1 MSRASSAISVSP
13 ALKSSTPMYAKRFE
27 SGASL
32 SKVITGTPC
41 ATASSIAGVSSSAS
55 EQDSNTASTPSL
67 IACAMRSACTLPL
80 SCGGVS
86 HSISMAR
93 WSCAPSS
100 RARVSAPRRAAT
112 NDGLVALLA
121 IIAMRSGRWG
131 AVAVAGVG
139 GIGSVAAA
147 SRRPVHVPSVASDG
161 HTHTQTRAPSRM
173 AKSVPSDAKRRSE
186 TTVARSPPQR
196 THLS

>member
-1 MSRASSAISVSP
+1 
-13 ALKSSTPMYAKRFE
+13 MYAKRFE

-32 SKVITGTPC
+32 SNVITGTPC

-55 EQDSNTASTPSL
+55 EQDSNTASMPSF

-86 HSISMAR
+86 HSISMPR
-93 WSCAPSS
+93 PSCAPSS

-121 IIAMRSGRWG
+121 IIAMRSGRW
-131 AVAVAGVG
+131 
-139 GIGSVAAA
+139 AAA
-147 SRRPVHVPSVASDG
+147 GAAGAARRRVGRSRVATRGARAERGSARPHP
-161 HTHTQTRAPSRM
+161 HTAQP
-173 AKSVPSDAKRRSE
+173 
-186 TTVARSPPQR
+186 
-196 THLS
+196 

>member
-1 MSRASSAISVSP
+1 
-13 ALKSSTPMYAKRFE
+13 MYAKRFE

-55 EQDSNTASTPSL
+55 EQDSNTASTPSF

-86 HSISMAR
+86 HSISMPR
-93 WSCAPSS
+93 PSCAPSS

-121 IIAMRSGRWG
+121 IIAMRSGRG
-131 AVAVAGVG
+131 AAVGTVGAGGVASAT
-139 GIGSVAAA
+139 AA
-147 SRRPVHVPSVASDG
+147 SRRPVHVPSVATTATP
-161 HTHTQTRAPSRM
+161 THRRSPDRI
-173 AKSVPSDAKRRSE
+173 AKSVPCGVKRRSE
-186 TTVARSPPQR
+186 TTAGP
-196 THLS
+196 